1 MEVIDLKCLYEYTV
15 FLPSNMENGKKYPVI
30 FGLHG
35 IGYTEKGM
43 LSLVEDLKEEFILIG
58 IRGNL
63 TFNEGYAYYYLKS
76 YGNPERELFD
86 SSMENLKEFIENASK
101 QYPIDEDRKYLIGFS
116 QGAILSM
123 SLALVLGDAV
133 KGIVAMNGYIPEFV
147 KEEFP
152 LKTIQNTSFLI
163 TQGEKD
169 EIFPLNVGLENYEY
183 LRQNAGSVKYIIYP
197 TGHVVTTD
205 MKCDLVSWIVKD
217 AAVEPIGK

>member
-1 MEVIDLKCLYEYTV
+1 MEVIDLKSLYEYTV
-15 FLPSNMENGKKYPVI
+15 FLPSNMETGKKYPVI

-86 SSMENLKEFIENASK
+86 SSVENLKEFIENASN

-123 SLALVLGDAV
+123 SLALVLGDSV

-152 LKTIQNTSFLI
+152 LRSIQNTSFLI

-169 EIFPLNVGLENYEY
+169 EIFPLNVGIENYEY
-183 LRQNAGSVKYIIYP
+183 LRQNAGPVKYIIYP
-197 TGHVVTTD
+197 TGHEVTTD
-205 MKCDLVSWIVKD
+205 MKCDLVSWILRD
-217 AAVEPIGK
+217 AAMEPIGK